1 MSVYE
6 TLDRLMAEQKGI
18 IRTADVVSLGISKP
32 YFYKYAKD
40 RNLEKVS
47 QGVYV
52 YTNAW
57 ADPLYLLSLRSQQII
72 FSHETALYLHG
83 LTTREPNEFIV
94 TVKTGYNPSRL
105 KKDGVKVYTV
115 KEELYELGLITMLTP
130 FGNDVKVYNKER
142 TVCDILRSRTNVE
155 IQSFQEA
162 IKGYLQGNQKN
173 LRLLWKYAKVLKVE
187 NLLRQY
193 TEVLL

>member
-1 MSVYE
+1 MTVYE
-6 TLDRLMAEQKGI
+6 TLDMLMAEQKGI

-32 YFYKYAKD
+32 YFYEYAED

-52 YTNAW
+52 STNAW
-57 ADPLYLLSLRSQQII
+57 VDPLYLLSLRSQQII
-72 FSHETALYLHG
+72 FSHETALYLNR

-115 KEELYELGLITMLTP
+115 KEELYELGMITMLTP
-130 FGNDVKVYNKER
+130 FGNEVKVYNKER

-173 LRLLWKYAKVLKVE
+173 LRLLWKYAKSLKVE

>member
-6 TLDRLMAEQKGI
+6 TLDMLMAEQKGI

-32 YFYKYAKD
+32 YFYEYAED

-52 YTNAW
+52 STNAW
-57 ADPLYLLSLRSQQII
+57 VDPLYLLSLRSQQII
-72 FSHETALYLHG
+72 FSHETALYLHR

-115 KEELYELGLITMLTP
+115 KEELYELGMITMLTP
-130 FGNDVKVYNKER
+130 FGNEVKVYNKER

-173 LRLLWKYAKVLKVE
+173 LRLLWKYAKALKVE

>member
-6 TLDRLMAEQKGI
+6 ILDRLMAEQKGI

-32 YFYKYAKD
+32 YFYEYTKD
-40 RNLEKVS
+40 RKLEKVS

-52 YTNAW
+52 SANAW
-57 ADPLYLLSLRSQQII
+57 VDPLYLLSLRSQQII
-72 FSHETALYLHG
+72 FSHETALYLHR

-115 KEELYELGLITMLTP
+115 KEELYELGIITLLTP
-130 FGNDVKVYNKER
+130 FGNVVKVYNKER

-162 IKGYLQGNQKN
+162 IKGYLQGNEKN

>member
-6 TLDRLMAEQKGI
+6 ILDRLMAEQKGI

-32 YFYKYAKD
+32 YFYEYTKD
-40 RNLEKVS
+40 RKLEKVS

-52 YTNAW
+52 SANAW
-57 ADPLYLLSLRSQQII
+57 VDPLYLLSLRSQQII

-115 KEELYELGLITMLTP
+115 KEELYELGLITLLTP
-130 FGNDVKVYNKER
+130 FGNVVKVYNKER

-162 IKGYLQGNQKN
+162 IKGYLQGNEKN
-173 LRLLWKYAKVLKVE
+173 LRILPKQIL
-187 NLLRQY
+187 NF
-193 TEVLL
+193 

>member
-6 TLDRLMAEQKGI
+6 TLDKLMAEQKGI

-32 YFYKYAKD
+32 YFYEYTKD
-40 RNLEKVS
+40 RKLEKVS

-52 YTNAW
+52 STNAW
-57 ADPLYLLSLRSQQII
+57 VDPLYLLSLRSQKII

-83 LTTREPNEFIV
+83 LTTREPNEVIV

-130 FGNDVKVYNKER
+130 FGNAVKVYNKER

-173 LRLLWKYAKVLKVE
+173 LRLLWKYANNLKVE

-193 TEVLL
+193 MEVLL